1 MRMTVLVVSP
11 DRVTRRRVAAGL
23 REHGLHSVA
32 VPDVTSARMACGPH
46 HPGVALLDR
55 RLPGNPAAA
64 LRRSLS
70 NVPVVVLSPGA
81 DELAEVAAFTSGADD
96 FVVWPSSTRALAA
109 RLTSLARRSRSAC
122 PAPQDA
128 VAGGGVARGAVARGG
143 VARGSVTHSGSQT
156 RPDRS
161 RGNLPGGSAGSAPA
175 RSSTLAAGVVSV
187 DADSRRAFVGDV
199 EVHLTR
205 TEFELLRLLLS
216 SAQRVLPRPEIVRA
230 IWGDWPGDDHL
241 IEVHVSRLRRK
252 IVNAGGPS
260 VVEAVRGVGYRLRAT
275 PPAASDT
282 AQLRAASG

>member
-1 MRMTVLVVSP
+1 M
-11 DRVTRRRVAAGL
+11 
-23 REHGLHSVA
+23 
-32 VPDVTSARMACGPH
+32 PDVTSARMACGPH

-55 RLPGNPAAA
+55 RLPGNPAAQ
-64 LRRSLS
+64 LHRSLS
-70 NVPVVVLSPGA
+70 NVPFVVLSPGA

-109 RLTSLARRSRSAC
+109 RLTSLARRSRIAS
-122 PAPQDA
+122 PAPPDA
-128 VAGGGVARGAVARGG
+128 VAGSGVASGGGA
-143 VARGSVTHSGSQT
+143 HSGAQAG
-156 RPDRS
+156 PDPS
-161 RGNLPGGSAGSAPA
+161 RGNPSGLSARRGHA
-175 RSSTLAAGVVSV
+175 RSSVLAVGVVSI
-187 DADSRRAFVGDV
+187 DPDTRRAFVGDV

-216 SAQRVLPRPEIVRA
+216 SGQRVLPRTEIVRA

-275 PPAASDT
+275 PPAASED

>member
-55 RLPGNPAAA
+55 RLPGNPAAQ

-70 NVPVVVLSPGA
+70 SVPVVILSPGA

-109 RLTSLARRSRSAC
+109 RLTSLARRSRSAS
-122 PAPQDA
+122 PAPP
-128 VAGGGVARGAVARGG
+128 VAMA
-143 VARGSVTHSGSQT
+143 GSGVTHGAAHT
-156 RPDRS
+156 RSDLS
-161 RGNLPGGSAGSAPA
+161 RGNLPGGSTGRAPA
-175 RSSTLAAGVVSV
+175 RNSVLAAGVVSV

-216 SAQRVLPRPEIVRA
+216 SAQRVLPRAEIVRA

-260 VVEAVRGVGYRLRAT
+260 VVEAVRGVGYRLRTT
-275 PPAASDT
+275 PPVASGS

>member
-32 VPDVTSARMACGPH
+32 VPDVTSARMACGPN

-109 RLTSLARRSRSAC
+109 RLTSLARRSRSAS
-122 PAPQDA
+122 PAPPDA
-128 VAGGGVARGAVARGG
+128 VAGSGVASGG
-143 VARGSVTHSGSQT
+143 VTHSGAQT

-175 RSSTLAAGVVSV
+175 RSSVLAAGVVSV

-275 PPAASDT
+275 PPVASDT